1 MRFATNIQ
9 KTVEL
14 QFACFGHSVDFVL
27 EKLKKFSFFPRIS
40 CRLSSTDAVRVIVR
54 SEVGTMFCLSW
65 LITWYGHVLGEFQQ
79 IVRLYDFFMACHPL
93 MPIYLAAD
101 VSTHLLTY
109 YCLFMW
115 LCFCWL
121 PLFYCFLMISFL
133 LTASLFFII
142 ELLISWNLSFTV
154 CLQSV
159 YISHI
164 YWGYYSLHEWY

>member
-14 QFACFGHSVDFVL
+14 QFACFGHIVDFVL
-27 EKLKKFSFFPRIS
+27 EKLKKFLFFPRKS
-40 CRLSSTDAVRVIVR
+40 CHLSSTDAVCVVVR

-101 VSTHLLTY
+101 VSTHLPAYLL
-109 YCLFMW
+109 LFV
-115 LCFCWL
+115 
-121 PLFYCFLMISFL
+121 YVIVFL
-133 LTASLFFII
+133 LIASVLLFFNDFV
-142 ELLISWNLSFTV
+142 LVTAWLFLSSS
-154 CLQSV
+154 C
-159 YISHI
+159 
-164 YWGYYSLHEWY
+164 SLAEICHSQFV